1 MTPRNADSDEFD
13 RAMVAQRHTAVLV
26 HPRRIMPNR

>member
-1 MTPRNADSDEFD
+1 MTPRNADWDEFD
-13 RAMVAQRHTAVLV
+13 RAMVAERRTGVLA